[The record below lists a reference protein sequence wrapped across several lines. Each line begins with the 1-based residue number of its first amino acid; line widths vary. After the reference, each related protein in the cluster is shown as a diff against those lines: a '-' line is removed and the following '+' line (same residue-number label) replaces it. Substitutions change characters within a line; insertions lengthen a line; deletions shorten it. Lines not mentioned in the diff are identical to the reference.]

1 MSNVECAILLGN
13 TETLT
18 SGNNPMNYF
27 QFISSSAYLSITAQ
41 ASALL
46 QGQMLKGSDT
56 VYLTELRN
64 KNIKP
69 GVLWSVH
76 HQL

>member
-18 SGNNPMNYF
+18 PGNNPMNYF

-46 QGQMLKGSDT
+46 QG
-56 VYLTELRN
+56 
-64 KNIKP
+64 
-69 GVLWSVH
+69 
-76 HQL
+76 